1 MESLEGP
8 DVRSRGVGKVGA
20 GEEGDLAKQK
30 EAGISCMESL
40 RQPPYETRL
49 NTDKC
54 VNGFFVHEEATVVAS
69 GGLGVGD
76 RVHKIRIRGLKSIV
90 A

>member
-54 VNGFFVHEEATVVAS
+54 VNGFLSMKKQLWSHLVAWVW
-69 GGLGVGD
+69 GIEYI
-76 RVHKIRIRGLKSIV
+76 K
-90 A
+90 